1 MENTQANFSNSFS
14 TDQQHVDDARQ
25 RAGIADAAAQLADL
39 GPQVLAIQQ
48 ALLAGIARS
57 QLREAKRL
65 AERHAQDDP
74 RILQAQARAEQ
85 VKALHEEARR
95 QGIVLTRMIETVQD
109 DNLFHG
115 YLHFGNGP
123 AAVDF
128 KVTLAVAGPNGEMLP
143 GGEASSD
150 ATGYFRI
157 DLASSK
163 QHSNAAPS
171 SVKPS
176 WIDNLSRLLAADLDG
191 ETPSTPTHRFA
202 AGSGQQST
210 DEPRT
215 RVQVFS
221 SGGQLVLEDPMPPS
235 FRASSSEF
243 RYYVIQQTD
252 SATKR
257 GSDRGA
263 ASSAGVADSS
273 TTTSPQA

>member
-1 MENTQANFSNSFS
+1 MENSQANFSNSFS

-115 YLHFGNGP
+115 YIHFGNGP

-157 DLASSK
+157 DLARRSST
-163 QHSNAAPS
+163 A
-171 SVKPS
+171 
-176 WIDNLSRLLAADLDG
+176 
-191 ETPSTPTHRFA
+191 TP
-202 AGSGQQST
+202 
-210 DEPRT
+210 PR
-215 RVQVFS
+215 
-221 SGGQLVLEDPMPPS
+221 
-235 FRASSSEF
+235 
-243 RYYVIQQTD
+243 
-252 SATKR
+252 
-257 GSDRGA
+257 A
-263 ASSAGVADSS
+263 ASSHPGS
-273 TTTSPQA
+273 TTSHACSRLISMGKLHRPQPIASQLAAVSSQQMSHAHVCRCSAVAVNWFWRILCRPASGPPHPSSATT